1 MFFASDNAAPCPPE
15 VMAALSA
22 VNQGF
27 AMPYG
32 NDAHTARAVQVIRD
46 LFEAPEAAV
55 YFVST
60 GTVANCLSLA
70 TVSPL
75 WGAVFC
81 HTNAHVQEDECG
93 APEVFTGGK
102 LLLVPG
108 EHGRMCPE
116 ALDKA
121 IRGQKPGVVHSVQPG
136 AVTLTN
142 ITEGGTLYT
151 VEQTRAIAAVAKA
164 HGLPLHLD
172 GARFANAVAASGATP
187 AELTWK
193 AGVDIVSFGGT
204 KGGLMGAEAVIF
216 FNPEKAF
223 EFELRRK
230 RSGHLFSKTRYLAAQ
245 FEGWIAQ
252 GQWLTHA
259 AHANAMAARLAEGL
273 AKIPGVTVAPEA
285 AANILFVKL
294 PEEKVEKLREAGAV
308 FYLRGDDYARLV
320 TSWATTEDDCDRFIA
335 LAAA

>member
-15 VMAALSA
+15 VMASLAQ

-32 NDAHTARAVQVIRD
+32 KDEHTARVIEVIRD
-46 LFEAPEAAV
+46 LFEARQAAV
-55 YFVST
+55 YFVAT

-81 HTNAHVQEDECG
+81 HTHAHVQEDECG

-108 EHGRMCPE
+108 EHGRMCPQ
-116 ALDKA
+116 ALDHA
-121 IRGQKPGVVHSVQPG
+121 IRTRTSGAVHSIQKG

-151 VEQTRAIAAVAKA
+151 AAQTAEIAAVAKA

-172 GARFANAVAASGATP
+172 GARFANAVAASGSTP

-216 FNPEKAF
+216 FDPEKAW

-230 RSGHLFSKTRYLAAQ
+230 RSGHLFSKLRYLSGQ
-245 FEGWIAQ
+245 FEGWLAE
-252 GQWLTHA
+252 GRWLKHA
-259 AHANAMAARLAEGL
+259 AHANAMAARLATGL
-273 AKIPGVTVAPEA
+273 AQIQGVVVAGEA
-285 AANILFVKL
+285 AANILFVKM
-294 PEEKVEKLREAGAV
+294 PEATITRLREAGAV
-308 FYLRGDDYARLV
+308 FYLRGDGYARLV
-320 TSWATTEDDCDRFIA
+320 TSWATTEADCDQFIA

>member
-1 MFFASDNAAPCPPE
+1 
-15 VMAALSA
+15 
-22 VNQGF
+22 
-27 AMPYG
+27 
-32 NDAHTARAVQVIRD
+32 IRD

-81 HTNAHVQEDECG
+81 HTNAHVQEGECG

-172 GARFANAVAASGATP
+172 GAR
-187 AELTWK
+187 
-193 AGVDIVSFGGT
+193 
-204 KGGLMGAEAVIF
+204 
-216 FNPEKAF
+216 
-223 EFELRRK
+223 
-230 RSGHLFSKTRYLAAQ
+230 
-245 FEGWIAQ
+245 
-252 GQWLTHA
+252 
-259 AHANAMAARLAEGL
+259 
-273 AKIPGVTVAPEA
+273 
-285 AANILFVKL
+285 
-294 PEEKVEKLREAGAV
+294 
-308 FYLRGDDYARLV
+308 
-320 TSWATTEDDCDRFIA
+320 
-335 LAAA
+335 